1 MRLFILRSIFPLCF
15 LIASGVSVYSQ
26 DRDAA
31 LDSLFNSLSN
41 ATSVEQ
47 KIDIYTNIS
56 YHYRINNADSAL
68 FYAKEGASLALKSHV
83 DTLLANSYNALGNAY
98 SVLHFNDSALHYYTL
113 AKEIRERHGL
123 AVRVSHSLFNI
134 GVTYY
139 RLRRIN
145 ESLETLKQSLKTA
158 IEYNDIENQKSTLYF
173 ITTVY
178 RYIRD
183 YDKALEYALQL
194 ANIAISQQDKEA
206 LALTYSI
213 IGEIHSSLNNIDMAK
228 EYMQK
233 SLELHYNIGKT
244 ESIANLLN
252 NLAII
257 YDTEHDYTKALEYYN
272 SALGHYEKQN
282 DKSGIS
288 TVLNNIGYVHATLK
302 NYDKAIQTY
311 QSSLAISTEINDIGG
326 IANTNNNLAQVA
338 LAKGDINLAYKYVNE
353 ALPFVKQYGDKS
365 FLAESFEILSKVYI
379 SRGEY
384 KKAVEYQTQLLAYK
398 DSIHNKERNDRV
410 IEMQTRFETEAK
422 EKEIQLLKKDNEIKQ
437 LDATKQKNFQKY
449 LIILALL
456 LLGLLFLIYYGL
468 HLKKKSNELLSKKNE
483 ELKLANEKLRESE
496 INLKALNNTKDK
508 FFSIIA
514 HDLKNPFNA
523 LLGFSELL
531 HNNYDNFSTTET
543 KEYIGVINE
552 SAQSL
557 FRLLENLLQW
567 SRTQTGKLAY
577 NPETINLHTIISQ
590 ETELLRINADK
601 KGINIS
607 FDVDNELEA
616 YADKNIASTVL
627 RNFINNAIKFTH
639 AGGTVLVKAYVDEN
653 QKVRIDTIDDGI
665 GINPN
670 DIDKLF
676 RTDLS
681 FSSKGTANEEG
692 TGLGLIIC
700 KEFIERAGGEI
711 IVKSNVG
718 KGSTFS
724 FTLPK

>member
-1 MRLFILRSIFPLCF
+1 MKLFILRSIIPLCA
-15 LIASGVSVYSQ
+15 LVSLGTGVFSQ
-26 DRDAA
+26 DKNPR
-31 LDSLFNSLSN
+31 LDSLFNRLSTASSL
-41 ATSVEQ
+41 EQ
-47 KIDIYTNIS
+47 QIDIYTNIS
-56 YHYRINNADSAL
+56 YQYGNTNVDSFY
-68 FYAKEGASLALKSHV
+68 FYAKKSIALAINSNY
-83 DTLLANSYNALGNAY
+83 DTLLANSYNALGNVFTALNL
-98 SVLHFNDSALHYYTL
+98 SDSALHYYTL
-113 AKEIRERHGL
+113 AKNIREKHGL
-123 AVRVSHSLFNI
+123 TLRVSHSLFNI
-134 GVTYY
+134 GMSYY
-139 RLRRIN
+139 RQNRIH
-145 ESLETLKQSLKTA
+145 ESLEALKQSLKIA
-158 IEYNDIENQKSTLYF
+158 IDYNDIENQKNTLYY
-173 ITTVY
+173 ITSVY
-178 RYIRD
+178 IHIHN
-183 YDKALEYALQL
+183 YDKALEYALRL
-194 ANIAISQQDKEA
+194 ANVSISHQDKEA
-206 LALTYSI
+206 LAITYAI
-213 IGEIHSSLNNIDMAK
+213 IGEIHSKIKNIDMAK

-233 SLELHYNIGKT
+233 SLDLHYSIGT
-244 ESIANLLN
+244 TGSIASLLN

-257 YDTEHDYTKALEYYN
+257 YDSEHNYTKALEYYTN
-272 SALGHYEKQN
+272 ALGHYEKHN
-282 DKSGIS
+282 DKEGIS
-288 TVLNNIGYVHATLK
+288 AVLNNIGYVHATLK

-311 QSSLAISTEINDIGG
+311 KNSLAISQEINDIGS

-338 LAKGDINLAYKYVNE
+338 LTIGDNNLAFKYVNN
-353 ALPFVKQYGDKS
+353 ALPLARQYGDKS
-365 FLAESFEILSKVYI
+365 FLAESYEVLAKIHI
-379 SRGEY
+379 NRGDY
-384 KKAVEYQTQLLAYK
+384 KKAVEYQSLLLSYK
-398 DSIHNKERNDRV
+398 DSLHNRERNDKV

-422 EKEIQLLKKDNEIKQ
+422 EKEIQLLKKDNEIRQ
-437 LDATKQKNFQKY
+437 LDATRQKNFQKY

-496 INLKALNNTKDK
+496 KNLKALNSTKDK

-531 HNNYDNFSTTET
+531 HHNFDNFTTKET

-567 SRTQTGKLAY
+567 SRTQTGKLSY
-577 NPETINLHTIISQ
+577 NPEKIKLYSIINQ

-607 FDVDNELEA
+607 IDVDNELEA
-616 YADKNIASTVL
+616 FADKNIVSTVL

-639 AGGTVLVKAYVDEN
+639 AGGSVRVKAYVDDT

-670 DIDKLF
+670 DINKLF

>member
-1 MRLFILRSIFPLCF
+1 MKIFILRSIFPLSF
-15 LIASGVSVYSQ
+15 LLASGVSVYSQ
-26 DRDAA
+26 DRDPV
-31 LDSLFNSLSN
+31 LDSLFNSLTN

-47 KIDIYTNIS
+47 KIDVYTNIS
-56 YHYRINNADSAL
+56 YHYRGINAESAL
-68 FYAKEGASLALKSHV
+68 FYAKKSVALSLNNHE

-98 SVLHFNDSALHYYTL
+98 AIINFNDSALHYYSL
-113 AKEIRERHGL
+113 AKEIREKKGL
-123 AVRVSHSLFNI
+123 TVRVSHSLFNI
-134 GVTYY
+134 GATYY

-145 ESLETLKQSLKTA
+145 ESLEALKHALKTS
-158 IEYNDIENQKSTLYF
+158 IEFNDIENQKSSLYY

-178 RYIRD
+178 IYIHD

-194 ANIAISQQDKEA
+194 ANIAISQQDKDA
-206 LALTYSI
+206 LAITYSI
-213 IGEIHSSLNNIDMAK
+213 IGEIHSKLNNVDMAK

-233 SLELHYNIGKT
+233 SLDLHFAIGKT
-244 ESIANLLN
+244 TSIANLLN

-257 YDTEHDYTKALEYYN
+257 YDSERDYAKALEYYN
-272 SALGHYEKQN
+272 NALGHYEKQN

-338 LAKGDINLAYKYVNE
+338 LAKGNINLAYKYVKE
-353 ALPFVKQYGDKS
+353 ALPFAEQSGEKS
-365 FLAESFEILSKVYI
+365 FLAESFEVLAKVHI

-384 KKAVEYQTQLLAYK
+384 KKAVEYQTLLLSYK

-422 EKEIQLLKKDNEIKQ
+422 EREIQLLKKDNEIKQ
-437 LDATKQKNFQKY
+437 LEATRQKNFQKY

-496 INLKALNNTKDK
+496 KNLKTLNNTKDK

-531 HNNYDNFSTTET
+531 HNNYDNFSATET

-567 SRTQTGKLAY
+567 SRTQTGKLTY

-607 FDVDNELEA
+607 IDVDKELEA

-639 AGGTVLVKAYVDEN
+639 AGGTVMVKAYVDQN
-653 QKVRIDTIDDGI
+653 QQVRIDTIDDGV
-665 GINPN
+665 GIKPN

-711 IVKSNVG
+711 IVKSNLG